1 MSYVSKSNFCI
12 DCTPEYKSRML
23 LAKRCEYPKAKFK
36 ITPGGELV
44 GDNKLLP
51 NKRKVFDY
59 PTFYGSD
66 SANLLSSSLAGRVD
80 PPYSED

>member
-1 MSYVSKSNFCI
+1 MSYVSKSNFCV
-12 DCTPEYKSRML
+12 DCTPEYKSQML
-23 LAKRCEYPKAKFK
+23 LESRCEYPKAKFK

-44 GDNKLLP
+44 GDNKTQP

-66 SANLLSSSLAGRVD
+66 SANLLSSSPAGGVD